1 MTRCER
7 TGLELHIDR
16 YINILGYSLKLIN
29 DGDTAVSPGAIFLR
43 RTLLVLVA
51 GSAAQA
57 SALELTLTQVSP
69 RVYSAIGETQPPSY
83 ENAGHNNNL
92 TFIVG
97 DDGVVVINGGDNYL
111 LAEAL
116 HRQIRKVTDAPVR
129 WVINENGQGH
139 AFLGNSYWQ
148 AQGVPIIAHEA
159 ARTEIEAHGHAAL
172 RRMQERNREKAEGT
186 SVVAPDETF
195 KDRKSLDPGGVP
207 IELIAFGEAHSPGD
221 ISVWLPDQKILIA
234 GDIAFHQRLLGVF
247 PDTKVQAWIISFQAM
262 AELAPEIVV
271 PGHGAPTDLAAI
283 TRETYDYLVYL
294 TDQVEQILNA
304 DGDLSDAY
312 AIDQSAYAHLDTF
325 DELAVKNAGRVFQ
338 RMEMEYF

>member
-1 MTRCER
+1 M
-7 TGLELHIDR
+7 
-16 YINILGYSLKLIN
+16 
-29 DGDTAVSPGAIFLR
+29 
-43 RTLLVLVA
+43 
-51 GSAAQA
+51 
-57 SALELTLTQVSP
+57 TQVSP

-92 TFIVG
+92 SFIVA
-97 DDGVVVINGGDNYL
+97 DDGVVVVNGGDNYL

-116 HRQIRKVTDAPVR
+116 HRSVREVTDLPVR

-139 AFLGNSYWQ
+139 AFLGNSYWH

-159 ARTEIEAHGHAAL
+159 AGTEIEEHGHAAL
-172 RRMQERNREKAEGT
+172 RRMKERLREKAEGT
-186 SVVAPDETF
+186 TVVAPDETF
-195 KDRKSLDPGGVP
+195 ADRRSLDLGGVR

-221 ISVWLPDQKILIA
+221 ISVWLPEQSILIA

-247 PDTKVQAWIISFQAM
+247 PDTNVQAWILSFQAM
-262 AELAPEIVV
+262 ARLQPEIVV
-271 PGHGAPTDLAAI
+271 PGHGPPTDLATI

-294 TDQVEQILNA
+294 TDQVEQILDA

-338 RMEMEYF
+338 RMELEYF